1 MLPQLRVDFGV
12 ESQLAMT
19 SLVLAEVL
27 LKVRHHSRDGLTDDV
42 DEFELRK
49 ELFQVLWNLVDEWQ
63 MSFGI
68 PLWSRPDSSLF

>member
-1 MLPQLRVDFGV
+1 MSPQFRVDFGV
-12 ESQLAMT
+12 EFQLAMT

-49 ELFQVLWNLVDEWQ
+49 ELFQV
-63 MSFGI
+63 
-68 PLWSRPDSSLF
+68 